1 MRALLANPT
10 FNPAVSWSFR
20 AMIFV
25 RLDPN
30 WSVFCLDHKLAVKLG
45 CFENLRCIWSNPL
58 ILLPTRPNMPC
69 LLAIAFLHL
78 FFLIST
84 VSSFLVWWTPLRVFG
99 WATGCR
105 RVMFT
110 PRSSRSWQAGSE
122 PDTQTAR
129 AGIKQEVDSLP
140 PSWPMLDNVAKHCCC
155 YRQAD
160 QIWGKTGQEMGG
172 RGGGGVGGKVNRPLK
187 LQSTLARLR
196 GWSFLSPSPHASK
209 CPTSLKVLLIYVL
222 VILL

>member
-1 MRALLANPT
+1 MFWESQMHLIKSINP
-10 FNPAVSWSFR
+10 PSHQAQS
-20 AMIFV
+20 
-25 RLDPN
+25 
-30 WSVFCLDHKLAVKLG
+30 
-45 CFENLRCIWSNPL
+45 
-58 ILLPTRPNMPC
+58 NMPC

-155 YRQAD
+155 HRQAD
-160 QIWGKTGQEMGG
+160 QIWGKTGQEMGEEVVLG
-172 RGGGGVGGKVNRPLK
+172 EKWTGHWNF
-187 LQSTLARLR
+187 SRLLR
-196 GWSFLSPSPHASK
+196 VWEVEASSLPPSWF
-209 CPTSLKVLLIYVL
+209 
-222 VILL
+222 

>member
-1 MRALLANPT
+1 MFWESQMHLIKSINP
-10 FNPAVSWSFR
+10 PSHQAQS
-20 AMIFV
+20 
-25 RLDPN
+25 
-30 WSVFCLDHKLAVKLG
+30 
-45 CFENLRCIWSNPL
+45 
-58 ILLPTRPNMPC
+58 NMPC

-140 PSWPMLDNVAKHCCC
+140 PSWPMLDNDAKHCCC
-155 YRQAD
+155 YRQPD
-160 QIWGKTGQEMGG
+160 QIWGKTGQEMRGG
-172 RGGGGVGGKVNRPLK
+172 GGGGVGGKVNRPLK

-196 GWSFLSPSPHASK
+196 GWSFLSPSPHAFK

>member
-1 MRALLANPT
+1 MFWESQMHLIKSLNP
-10 FNPAVSWSFR
+10 PSHQAQY
-20 AMIFV
+20 AMFAC
-25 RLDPN
+25 N
-30 WSVFCLDHKLAVKLG
+30 CLSTSL
-45 CFENLRCIWSNPL
+45 
-58 ILLPTRPNMPC
+58 
-69 LLAIAFLHL
+69 L
-78 FFLIST
+78 FFLISS

-129 AGIKQEVDSLP
+129 AGIKEEVDSLP
-140 PSWPMLDNVAKHCCC
+140 PSWPMLDNDVKHCCC

-172 RGGGGVGGKVNRPLK
+172 RWCWGKSEQATETSVDSCASERLK
-187 LQSTLARLR
+187 LPLTL
-196 GWSFLSPSPHASK
+196 PS
-209 CPTSLKVLLIYVL
+209 CF
-222 VILL
+222 

>member
-1 MRALLANPT
+1 MRALLANPS
-10 FNPAVSWSFR
+10 FKCAVSWSFI

-25 RLDPN
+25 RQNPN
-30 WSVFCLDHKLAVKLG
+30 WPVFCLDHKLAVKLG
-45 CFENLRCIWSNPL
+45 CFENLRCIWSNPS

-69 LLAIAFLHL
+69 LLAIAFIHL
-78 FFLIST
+78 CFFFLISS

-122 PDTQTAR
+122 PDTQTAP
-129 AGIKQEVDSLP
+129 AGIKQDVDSLP
-140 PSWPMLDNVAKHCCC
+140 PSWPMLDNDVKHCCC

-172 RGGGGVGGKVNRPLK
+172 RWCWGKSEQATETSVDSCASERLK
-187 LQSTLARLR
+187 LP
-196 GWSFLSPSPHASK
+196 LSLPS
-209 CPTSLKVLLIYVL
+209 CF
-222 VILL
+222 

>member
-129 AGIKQEVDSLP
+129 AGIKEEVDSLP

-160 QIWGKTGQEMGG
+160 QIWGKTGQEMGEVEVVLG
-172 RGGGGVGGKVNRPLK
+172 EKWTGHWNFSRLLRVWEVEASSPPPLM
-187 LQSTLARLR
+187 LLNVRHR
-196 GWSFLSPSPHASK
+196 WK
-209 CPTSLKVLLIYVL
+209 CFSYMS
-222 VILL
+222 